1 MKSISS
7 AHMNVIILFKVEDK
21 ELCFHTLAF
30 CEGVLFDPR
39 RVDLAIS
46 VRLFQREHV
55 SQL

>member
-1 MKSISS
+1 
-7 AHMNVIILFKVEDK
+7 MNVIILFKVEDK

-30 CEGVLFDPR
+30 PSEVCCVGVLFDPR